1 MGVLSIWRTVLIML
15 SSIIGRFKCIRGRI
29 KWLEKCFGRVAVR
42 TLVEGSIR
50 SRAEW

>member
-15 SSIIGRFKCIRGRI
+15 SSIIGRFKCTRGRI
-29 KWLEKCFGRVAVR
+29 KWLEKCLGRFAVG
-42 TLVEGSIR
+42 TLVDGGIR